1 MKARRMSVAALVIAT
16 GLVAVASQT
25 ARADTY
31 KVDPVHSF
39 ALFSIHHFNAG
50 NVWGRFNE
58 PAGSFTLDPDPAK
71 DTFSVELKVANLDTA
86 NARRDTDLKGPD
98 WFNARQFPAITFKST
113 GVKKA
118 EGGQGNRLEVTGDLT
133 IRGVTKSVVVPVGV
147 TGTAA
152 DPFGKTRA
160 GIEATVTIKRG
171 DFGMKAMPGGVGE
184 DVRLIVAL
192 EGVKQ

>member
-1 MKARRMSVAALVIAT
+1 MKTLREGVSGVVVALAF
-16 GLVAVASQT
+16 VAILSPSAN
-25 ARADTY
+25 ADAY

-71 DTFSVELKVANLDTA
+71 AAFNVELKVANLDTA

-98 WFNARQFPAITFKST
+98 WFNARQFPTITFKST
-113 GVKKA
+113 AVKKG
-118 EGGQGNRLEVTGDLT
+118 EGAQGNRLEVTGDLT
-133 IRGVTKSVVVPVGV
+133 IRGVTKSVVVPVEV

-160 GIEATVTIKRG
+160 GIEATVTIKRA
-171 DFGMKAMPGGVGE
+171 DFGMKAM
-184 DVRLIVAL
+184 
-192 EGVKQ
+192 